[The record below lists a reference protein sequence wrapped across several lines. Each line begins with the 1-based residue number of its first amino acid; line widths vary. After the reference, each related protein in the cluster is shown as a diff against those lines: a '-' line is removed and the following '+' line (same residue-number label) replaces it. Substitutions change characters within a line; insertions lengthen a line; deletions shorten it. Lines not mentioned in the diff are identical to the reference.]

1 MKLERRR
8 RQTGRLNNHLRN
20 RKSFKRKRRVSTGS
34 AVRVHCD
41 FLVGTR
47 RFVLLCGGELMR
59 VGLRRM
65 MTEMLGGT
73 ARLVLT
79 IGSNHAPAEL
89 KSEDRQ
95 D

>member
-20 RKSFKRKRRVSTGS
+20 RKSFKGKRRVSTGS

-41 FLVGTR
+41 FLAGTR
-47 RFVLLCGGELMR
+47 RLVLLSGGELVR
-59 VGLRRM
+59 VSFRRM

-79 IGSNHAPAEL
+79 ISSNHAPAKL